1 MRRRPLFWQIFPVS
15 LLISLCTVLAVSWFA
30 TTTFKTFYYDQMVV
44 DIEARALLL
53 EQKILDLVMDS
64 PEALQDF
71 CCQAGRRAHTRITVV
86 GPDGVVLADSNED
99 PQRMEKHGKRP
110 EITKAYSGQ
119 TGSSLR
125 FSTTLHRDMLY
136 VAIPLR
142 LSSANP
148 ADNTDHAD
156 KTGALRLSVPATA
169 LNTVLGTIRNR
180 VVLASLLTILLAAVF
195 SRQLALR
202 ISRPLEEIKRGAEQ
216 LSSGEKTRLINLHEH
231 GLSLEMSGL
240 IISLNRMAEQLMERI
255 LLTRRQHNELEAV
268 FSSMTEAVLAVDA
281 EECVIRL
288 NRAAGLLFRI
298 DPGISKDRPVQGML
312 RNPEL
317 MEMIRGTL
325 RNNNCAA
332 AEVELFDG
340 QQRTALEVRVVPL
353 QDNAQQPIGA
363 LMVMDD
369 VTRINRLENVRR
381 EFVANVSHELKT
393 PITVIKGYVETL
405 LDGGVA
411 AHEDGNK
418 FLQIVLRQAGRL
430 DAIIDDLLSLSR
442 IENTVN
448 SHKTSLDL
456 ALKELYP
463 TLRAALQTCELR
475 ADEQQICLDLQ
486 CPPDLKAV
494 HNPALLE
501 EAVVNLLNNAMT
513 YSPSGSTVLVRA
525 ESWQKSGKKE
535 WVKIAVEDKGCGI
548 RKEHLDRIFER
559 FYRCDKARSREN
571 GGTGLGL
578 AIVKHIA
585 QSHGGTVKVDSQ
597 FGRGSIFTLKLRAVQ
612 S

>member
-1 MRRRPLFWQIFPVS
+1 
-15 LLISLCTVLAVSWFA
+15 
-30 TTTFKTFYYDQMVV
+30 
-44 DIEARALLL
+44 
-53 EQKILDLVMDS
+53 
-64 PEALQDF
+64 
-71 CCQAGRRAHTRITVV
+71 
-86 GPDGVVLADSNED
+86 
-99 PQRMEKHGKRP
+99 
-110 EITKAYSGQ
+110 
-119 TGSSLR
+119 LR

-142 LSSANP
+142 LSPADPADP

-202 ISRPLEEIKRGAEQ
+202 ISRPLEDIKRGAEQ
-216 LSSGEKTRLINLHEH
+216 LSSGEKTRLVNIHEH

-340 QQRTALEVRVVPL
+340 QHRTTLEVRVVPL

-442 IENTVN
+442 IENTAN

-463 TLRAALQTCELR
+463 TLHAALQTCKLK
-475 ADEQQICLDLQ
+475 ADEQQIRFDLQ
-486 CPPDLKAV
+486 CPPDLKAI

-513 YSPSGSTVLVRA
+513 YSPSGSSVLVRA
-525 ESWQKSGKKE
+525 EVQQDSGKSGKKE
-535 WVKIAVEDKGCGI
+535 WVRIAVEDTGCGI

-585 QSHGGTVKVDSQ
+585 QSQGGTVEVESH
-597 FGRGSIFTLKLRAVQ
+597 FGRGSTFTLNLPG
-612 S
+612 

>member
-15 LLISLCTVLAVSWFA
+15 LLIILCTVLAVSWFA

-53 EQKILDLVMDS
+53 EQKVLDLIMDS
-64 PEALQDF
+64 PGALQDF
-71 CCQAGRRAHTRITVV
+71 CRQAGRRAHTRITVIA
-86 GPDGVVLADSNED
+86 PDGMVLADSNED

-110 EITKAYSGQ
+110 EINKAYSGQ

-125 FSTTLHRDMLY
+125 FSITLHQDMLY

-142 LSSANP
+142 LSP
-148 ADNTDHAD
+148 ADNVSNTD

-169 LNTVLGTIRNR
+169 LNTVLKSIRNR
-180 VVLASLLTILLAAVF
+180 VFLVSLLTILLAAMF

-202 ISRPLEEIKRGAEQ
+202 ISRPLEQIKRGAEQ
-216 LSSGEKTRLINLHEH
+216 LSSGEKTRLVNIHEH

-288 NRAAGLLFRI
+288 NRAAGRLFRI
-298 DPGISKDRPVQGML
+298 DPRISKDKPVQGML

-317 MEMIRGTL
+317 MAMIRDTL
-325 RNNNCAA
+325 SSNNSGA

-340 QQRTALEVRVVPL
+340 QYRTTLEVRVVPL

-405 LDGGVA
+405 LDGGLD
-411 AHEDGNK
+411 AHKDGNK

-430 DAIIDDLLSLSR
+430 NAIIDDLLSLSR
-442 IENTVN
+442 IENTTN
-448 SHKTSLDL
+448 NHETSINL
-456 ALKELYP
+456 ALDELSP
-463 TLRAALQTCELR
+463 VLGAALQTCELK
-475 ADEQQICLDLQ
+475 ADEQHIGLELH

-501 EAVVNLLNNAMT
+501 EAVINLLSNAMT
-513 YSPSGSTVLVRA
+513 SSPSGSTVLVRA
-525 ESWQKSGKKE
+525 ESWQENGKKK
-535 WVKIAVEDKGCGI
+535 WVKIAIEDKGCGI
-548 RKEHLDRIFER
+548 QREHLDRIFER
-559 FYRCDKARSREN
+559 FYRCDKARSRKN

-578 AIVKHIA
+578 SIVKHIA
-585 QSHGGTVKVDSQ
+585 QSHGGTVEVESH
-597 FGRGSIFTLKLRAVQ
+597 FGRGSIFTLNLPG
-612 S
+612 

>member
-53 EQKILDLVMDS
+53 EQKILDLVLDS
-64 PEALQDF
+64 PDALQDF
-71 CCQAGRRAHTRITVV
+71 CRQAGRRAHTRITVV
-86 GPDGVVLADSNED
+86 GPYGAVLADSNED

-142 LSSANP
+142 LSSA
-148 ADNTDHAD
+148 DHAD

-216 LSSGEKTRLINLHEH
+216 LSSGEKIRLVNIHEH

-268 FSSMTEAVLAVDA
+268 FSSMTEAVVAVDA

-298 DPGISKDRPVQGML
+298 DPQIGKDKPVQGML

-340 QQRTALEVRVVPL
+340 QQRTILEVRVVPL
-353 QDNAQQPIGA
+353 QDNEQQPIGA

-442 IENTVN
+442 IENTAN

-463 TLRAALQTCELR
+463 TLHAALQTCKLK
-475 ADEQQICLDLQ
+475 ADEQQIRLDLQ
-486 CPPDLKAV
+486 CPPDLKAI

-501 EAVVNLLNNAMT
+501 EAVINLLNNAVT
-513 YSPSGSTVLVRA
+513 YSPSGSSVFVRA
-525 ESWQKSGKKE
+525 ESRQESGKKQ
-535 WVKIAVEDKGCGI
+535 WVEIAVEDKGCGI

-585 QSHGGTVKVDSQ
+585 QSQRGTVEVESH
-597 FGRGSIFTLKLRAVQ
+597 FGRGSTFTLNLPG
-612 S
+612 

>member
-1 MRRRPLFWQIFPVS
+1 MQRRPLFWQIFPVS

-30 TTTFKTFYYDQMVV
+30 TTTFKKFYYDQMVV

-53 EQKILDLVMDS
+53 EQKILDLIMDS
-64 PEALQDF
+64 PDALQEF
-71 CCQAGRRAHTRITVV
+71 CRQAGRRAQTRITVIAPN
-86 GPDGVVLADSNED
+86 GAVLADSNED
-99 PQRMEKHGKRP
+99 PQRMEQHGQRP
-110 EITKAYSGQ
+110 EITWAYSGQ

-125 FSTTLHRDMLY
+125 FSRTLHRDMLY

-142 LSSANP
+142 TNP
-148 ADNTDHAD
+148 DE
-156 KTGALRLSVPATA
+156 KPGALRLSVPATA
-169 LNTVLGTIRNR
+169 LDTVLKTIRNR
-180 VVLASLLTILLAAVF
+180 VVWAALLTILLAAVF

-216 LSSGEKTRLINLHEH
+216 LSSGEKTRLVNPHEH

-298 DPGISKDRPVQGML
+298 DPQIGKDKPVQGML

-340 QQRTALEVRVVPL
+340 QQRTILEVRVVPL
-353 QDNAQQPIGA
+353 QDNEQQPIGA

-442 IENTVN
+442 IENTAN

-463 TLRAALQTCELR
+463 TLHAALQTCKLK
-475 ADEQQICLDLQ
+475 ADEQQIRLDLQ
-486 CPPDLKAV
+486 CPPDLKAI

-501 EAVVNLLNNAMT
+501 EAVINLLNNAVT
-513 YSPSGSTVLVRA
+513 YSPSGSSVFVRA
-525 ESWQKSGKKE
+525 ESRQESGKKQ
-535 WVKIAVEDKGCGI
+535 WVEIAVEDKGCGI

-585 QSHGGTVKVDSQ
+585 QSQGGTVEVESH
-597 FGRGSIFTLKLRAVQ
+597 FGRGSTFTLKLPG
-612 S
+612 

>member
-64 PEALQDF
+64 PDALQDF
-71 CCQAGRRAHTRITVV
+71 CRQAGRRAHTRITVV
-86 GPDGVVLADSNED
+86 GPDGAVLADSNED

-110 EITKAYSGQ
+110 EIIRAYSGQ

-142 LSSANP
+142 LSP
-148 ADNTDHAD
+148 ADHAD

-216 LSSGEKTRLINLHEH
+216 LSSGEKTRLVNLHEH

-240 IISLNRMAEQLMERI
+240 VISLNRMAEQLMERI

-268 FSSMTEAVLAVDA
+268 FSSMAEAVLAVDA
-281 EECVIRL
+281 EERVIRL

-298 DPGISKDRPVQGML
+298 DPHIGKDRPVQGML

-340 QQRTALEVRVVPL
+340 QQRTTLEVRVVPL

-381 EFVANVSHELKT
+381 DFVANVSHELKT
-393 PITVIKGYVETL
+393 PITVIRGYVETL
-405 LDGGVA
+405 LDGGVD
-411 AHEDGNK
+411 AHTDGKK

-442 IENTVN
+442 IENKAGDRDALLEFTLENLNTV
-448 SHKTSLDL
+448 
-456 ALKELYP
+456 LK
-463 TLRAALQTCELR
+463 AALQTCKLR
-475 ADEQQICLDLQ
+475 ADDQQVRLELHCPLDLR
-486 CPPDLKAV
+486 AV
-494 HNPALLE
+494 HNAALLE
-501 EAVVNLLNNAMT
+501 EAVINLLNNAVT
-513 YSPSGSTVLVRA
+513 YSPAGATVIVRA
-525 ESWQKSGKKE
+525 EVQQDSGGK
-535 WVKIAVEDKGCGI
+535 WINIAVEDKGCGI

-578 AIVKHIA
+578 SIVKHIA
-585 QSHGGTVKVDSQ
+585 RSHGGTVEVESH
-597 FGRGSIFTLKLRAVQ
+597 FGRGSTFTLNLPG
-612 S
+612 

>member
-15 LLISLCTVLAVSWFA
+15 LLIILCTVLAISWFA

-44 DIEARALLL
+44 DIEARAVLL
-53 EQKILDLVMDS
+53 EQKILDLILDS
-64 PEALQDF
+64 PDALQDF
-71 CCQAGRRAHTRITVV
+71 CRQAGRRAHTRITVIA
-86 GPDGVVLADSNED
+86 PDGVVLADSNED

-110 EITKAYSGQ
+110 EITRAFSGR

-125 FSTTLHRDMLY
+125 FSKTLHQDMLY
-136 VAIPLR
+136 VAIPLQ
-142 LSSANP
+142 LSPVNKVYSI
-148 ADNTDHAD
+148 NTP
-156 KTGALRLSVPATA
+156 GALRLSVPATA
-169 LNTVLGTIRNR
+169 LNTVLRSIRNR
-180 VVLASLLTILLAAVF
+180 VFLVSLLTILLAAMF

-216 LSSGEKTRLINLHEH
+216 LSSGEKTRLVNIHEH

-288 NRAAGLLFRI
+288 NRAAGHLFHI
-298 DPGISKDRPVQGML
+298 DPKIGKDKPVQGML

-317 MEMIRGTL
+317 MAMIRGTL

-340 QQRTALEVRVVPL
+340 QHRTTLEVRVVPL
-353 QDNAQQPIGA
+353 QDNAQQPIGV

-405 LDGGVA
+405 LDGDLD

-418 FLQIVLRQAGRL
+418 FLQVVLRQAGRL
-430 DAIIDDLLSLSR
+430 NAIIDDLLSLSR
-442 IENTVN
+442 IENTT
-448 SHKTSLDL
+448 SSSETSLDF
-456 ALKELYP
+456 ALKELSP
-463 TLRAALQTCELR
+463 VLRAALQTCKLK
-475 ADEQQICLDLQ
+475 ADEKRISFEIH
-486 CPPDLKAV
+486 CPPNLKAV

-501 EAVVNLLNNAMT
+501 EAVINLLSNAIT

-525 ESWQKSGKKE
+525 KSQRETGKKQ
-535 WVKIAVEDKGCGI
+535 WVKIVVEDKGCGI
-548 RKEHLDRIFER
+548 QKEHLDRIFER

-585 QSHGGTVKVDSQ
+585 QSHGGNVEVKSH
-597 FGRGSIFTLKLRAVQ
+597 FGRGATFTLNILG
-612 S
+612 